1 MRRRL
6 LIMWLLLTVNFLC
19 DSGLTIRAGD
29 VPSEEETLREDV
41 RGFGLKT
48 LVTACD
54 EGYFESVENLVAS
67 IQVYEPDM
75 DIFVYD
81 LGLTADQRDT
91 VSSWAG
97 VSLISI
103 DWTQFPS
110 HVVQRKIYAWKSAV
124 IKDAVERVG
133 SVIWID
139 AGIELR
145 WDLAQISLDVGESGH
160 WLILEKVILQNFA
173 HPKQYDALGLERGVF
188 DKQFSL
194 AAGMIAVSNTSRAWT
209 TLFLPWHQCSMNFE
223 CISPEGS
230 NSTNHRWDQS
240 ALSLLMYKNMRE
252 GEIYRVMISK
262 MFWLSRSM
270 LHTNAR
276 DALDS
281 PRTKMVGTVFYC
293 RRKRFPKP
301 FSSLGVRF
309 KHDNSSTT
317 WSRVRPRFW
326 GRPYGIYSSSRL
338 SNEDF
343 QRALVE
349 LSFVEGAFMLRPHP
363 SHAPDNVFIDFV
375 LTFLSQL
382 AGTLQEEA
390 HPHGPHQLELGARI
404 DGLIRRLTPKT
415 SDLELLRSEIAK
427 ERRGGAP

>member
-1 MRRRL
+1 
-6 LIMWLLLTVNFLC
+6 MWLLLTVNFLC
-19 DSGLTIRAGD
+19 DSGLTIAGD
-29 VPSEEETLREDV
+29 VDIVTVEEEREDM

-48 LVTACD
+48 VVTACD

-75 DIFVYD
+75 EIFVYD

-110 HVVQRKIYAWKSAV
+110 HVVHRKIYAWKSAV

-133 SVIWID
+133 SVVWLD

-145 WDLAQISLDVGESGH
+145 WDLAELMMNFDMGESGH
-160 WLILEKVILQNFA
+160 WLILDKAILQNFV

-188 DKQFSL
+188 DNQFSL
-194 AAGMIAVSNTSRAWT
+194 AAGMIAASNVSRAWT
-209 TLFLPWHQCSMNFE
+209 TLFLPWHQCSMNLE

-240 ALSLLMYKNMRE
+240 ALSLLLYKNIRE
-252 GEIYRVMISK
+252 GEVYRVMVSK

-326 GRPYGIYSSSRL
+326 GRPYGIYSSLRL
-338 SNEDF
+338 SSEDF

-382 AGTLQEEA
+382 AVTLQQEA
-390 HPHGPHQLELGARI
+390 PWHPDHCHQRLELGARI
-404 DGLIRRLTPKT
+404 DGLIRRLAPKT
-415 SDLELLRSEIAK
+415 SDLELHRSEIAK

>member
-1 MRRRL
+1 
-6 LIMWLLLTVNFLC
+6 MWLLLTVNFLY
-19 DSGLTIRAGD
+19 DSGPVTLVAGD
-29 VPSEEETLREDV
+29 VDSQSEEETLSREDV

-48 LVTACD
+48 VVTACD
-54 EGYFESVENLVAS
+54 EGYFESAENLVAS

-75 DIFVYD
+75 EIFVYD

-91 VSSWAG
+91 ISSWAG

-133 SVIWID
+133 SVVWID

-145 WDLAQISLDVGESGH
+145 WDLAQISADFEVGESGH
-160 WLILEKVILQNFA
+160 WLILEKGILQNFA
-173 HPKQYDALGLERGVF
+173 HPKQYDALGLVRGVF

-194 AAGMIAVSNTSRAWT
+194 AAGMIAVSNMSRAWT
-209 TLFLPWHQCSMNFE
+209 TLFLPWHKCSMNLE

-230 NSTNHRWDQS
+230 NSTNHRWEQS

-252 GEIYRVMISK
+252 GEIYRVMVSK

-309 KHDNSSTT
+309 KYDNSSTA

-343 QRALVE
+343 QRGLVE

-382 AGTLQEEA
+382 AGTLQQQA
-390 HPHGPHQLELGARI
+390 HPHGTHQLELGARV